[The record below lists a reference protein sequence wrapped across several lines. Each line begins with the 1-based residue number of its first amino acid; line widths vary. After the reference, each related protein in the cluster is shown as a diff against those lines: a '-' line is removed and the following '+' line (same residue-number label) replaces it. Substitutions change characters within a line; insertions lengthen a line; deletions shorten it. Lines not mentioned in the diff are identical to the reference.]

1 MTTADLADL
10 LAASPVAGLLPKTD
24 LSAKAIRRIVDD
36 RSGRAR

>member
-1 MTTADLADL
+1 MTIDLADL
-10 LAASPVAGLLPKTD
+10 LAATPVADLLPKTE

>member
-1 MTTADLADL
+1 MTIDLADL
-10 LAASPVAGLLPKTD
+10 LAASPVADLLPKTE

>member
-1 MTTADLADL
+1 MTIDPADL

-24 LSAKAIRRIVDD
+24 LSAKAIRRIVDN